1 MTAQTIQGAQAEAA
15 EEQHYEELKKII
27 AEYRGKPGALI
38 LVLHRAQT
46 LFGYLPRRVQ
56 QQIADGLDIP
66 LSEVA
71 GVVTFYSFF
80 TMVPKGRHGIKVC
93 LGTSCY
99 VRGGQRLLGRA
110 AKEIGSPGRGNDRRP
125 PVLPG
130 GGPLHRGLR
139 TLPGNDRG
147 RRCLRPGEK
156 QQARRDS
163 GKIRLKKN
171 MAEL

>member
-1 MTAQTIQGAQAEAA
+1 MTAQTIQAAQTEVA
-15 EEQHYEELKKII
+15 EERHYGELGKII

-38 LVLHRAQT
+38 LVLHKAQT

-56 QQIADGLDIP
+56 RQIADGLDIP

-99 VRGGQRLLGRA
+99 VRGGQRLLGELQ
-110 AKEIGSPGRGNDRRP
+110 KKLGITVGGTTDDRRFSLE
-125 PVLPG
+125 VVRCIG
-130 GGPLHRGLR
+130 ACGLSPAM
-139 TLPGNDRG
+139 TVGEDVFG
-147 RRCLRPGEK
+147 RVKNNKLGEILEK
-156 QQARRDS
+156 YA
-163 GKIRLKKN
+163 
-171 MAEL
+171 